1 MGRVLFVTGRLAEGY
16 VRRAAAA
23 SGVEHDVVA
32 LPYPV
37 ASLLTPRLIARHLKG
52 MDISRY
58 SMVVIPGMVRGDA
71 GEVEREVG
79 VPVFKGPR
87 DAGDI
92 PWVMR
97 LVAEG
102 KLSLSKTVPACEL
115 ARMRGREEFEDAF
128 RRAAEEGMERAREE
142 GVVWVRDLPLSR
154 HLPVRVVAEIIDAP
168 KRSRQEL
175 ARIARYYEESGADV
189 IDIGMVAGECNAG
202 KVGEIVEAVRR
213 GTRLPI
219 SIDTLDVSEIEAAI
233 RAGVDMVIS
242 LDLGNIDAVHD
253 IVKDVCCVL
262 IPYDHSE
269 GYFPSEP
276 EERVSAMEEM
286 ARKADRYGL
295 RNVLFDLVLDPL
307 CSPGLLKSLV
317 AFYEFSRRNPD
328 RQLFMG
334 IGNVTELVDAD
345 SPGANAVLVGIA
357 SELGVSAVL
366 TTEASD
372 KTRGAVGEAV
382 KAARMMF
389 VARARGVPP
398 KDLGE
403 TLLLLKEKRR
413 RDVAYVIPEG
423 VAVVG
428 GCEARYRRDPKGYFR
443 VWVDRGRGLIMAA
456 HYRPG
461 SEHPDVVI
469 ADSSA
474 GRICC
479 RAVELGLV
487 SDLGHAAYLGRE
499 LEKAEV
505 ALKTGRSY
513 VQDEDI
519 FT

>member
-128 RRAAEEGMERAREE
+128 KRAAEEGMERAREE

-154 HLPVRVVAEIIDAP
+154 HLPVRVVAE
-168 KRSRQEL
+168 
-175 ARIARYYEESGADV
+175 
-189 IDIGMVAGECNAG
+189 
-202 KVGEIVEAVRR
+202 
-213 GTRLPI
+213 
-219 SIDTLDVSEIEAAI
+219 
-233 RAGVDMVIS
+233 IS